1 MKTVNVILPIAICLS
16 LIALLFFSMK
26 KSKTVEIY
34 TYHVK
39 SFEKTS
45 KINYIDDDNDVYTN
59 HIYADLYDTKKQ
71 KVGVVYSINH
81 HRKINGVNHVTTIT
95 TYKTQN
101 GTFTCNYYYESPE
114 DSNYLYGKIQNVITE
129 NETGVYEGEIVHI
142 KLEGKQDGT
151 REIHV
156 TY

>member
-1 MKTVNVILPIAICLS
+1 MGCRE
-16 LIALLFFSMK
+16 
-26 KSKTVEIY
+26 VERLGLER
-34 TYHVK
+34 HQR
-39 SFEKTS
+39 ES
-45 KINYIDDDNDVYTN
+45 KI
-59 HIYADLYDTKKQ
+59 
-71 KVGVVYSINH
+71 
-81 HRKINGVNHVTTIT
+81 
-95 TYKTQN
+95 
-101 GTFTCNYYYESPE
+101 TCNYYYESPE